1 MPKNTDAS
9 RGDVCKKKKEK
20 SRLSV
25 YGTKPSH
32 TFISILKMCV
42 STWHIR

>member
-9 RGDVCKKKKEK
+9 AAMCAKEK

-25 YGTKPSH
+25 YGTKSSH